1 MTTNEKATRLKDALR
16 QTRYAIIGRGGEI
29 SETAGLKD
37 LRGAIFNIPADNAI
51 TTVVE
56 ENEDLIFGVPDNTT
70 GYAYLAEFGGFSR
83 SLGDG
88 FNTEALGMLVCWTDD
103 WDEVDSLVVPEEIRN
118 LPDYGEGIN
127 LEYYNKVDLVDQK
140 YKRCIETFTFD
151 GSEGTGSS
159 SKPTGWR
166 MSGSGER
173 AYFLIKIGD
182 FGEYAIGDV
191 IICDKYETTSPP
203 TTANI
208 GVGIYN
214 STSSGGICVSFRPEN
229 VSEITSTSA
238 LVAFLANN
246 PITVKVAH
254 TVPIETDLPVY
265 MNPIFKVA
273 PSSIG
278 IELFPSDGT
287 GIPAKIKFQTY
298 TQ

>member
-1 MTTNEKATRLKDALR
+1 MTTNEKENRLKDALR

-56 ENEDLIFGVPDNTT
+56 ENENLTFGVPDNTT

-83 SLGDG
+83 PLGDG
-88 FNTEALGMLVCWTDD
+88 FNTEALGGLLCWTDD
-103 WDEVDSLVVPEEIRN
+103 WDEVDSLEVPEEIRN
-118 LPDYGEGIN
+118 LPDYGDGIN
-127 LEYYNKVDLVDQK
+127 LEYYNKVDLVNQK
-140 YKRCIETFTFD
+140 YKRCIETFVFD
-151 GSEGTGSS
+151 GSEGAGSS

-166 MSGSGER
+166 RSGSGES
-173 AYFLIKIGD
+173 AYFLIKIGE

-191 IICDKYETTSPP
+191 IICDKYD
-203 TTANI
+203 TATLGGTNI
-208 GVGIYN
+208 GVWTYD
-214 STSSGGICVSFRPEN
+214 STASGGVCVGFRPEN
-229 VSEITSTSA
+229 VSEITSTAA
-238 LVAFLANN
+238 LVAYLANN
-246 PITVKVAH
+246 PITVKVAR

-278 IELFPSDGT
+278 IEIFPSDGT
-287 GIPAKIKFQTY
+287 GIPAKIIFQTY